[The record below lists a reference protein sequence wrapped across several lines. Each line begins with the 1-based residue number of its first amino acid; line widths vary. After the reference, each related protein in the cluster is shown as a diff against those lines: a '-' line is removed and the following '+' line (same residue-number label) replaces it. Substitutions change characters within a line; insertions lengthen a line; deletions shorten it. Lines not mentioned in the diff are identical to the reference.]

1 MIPGGTPGYENSSEP
16 VDIEGC
22 TDSSACNYDT
32 EATLDDGSCEYPE
45 ENFDCDGNCL
55 ADIDC
60 AGICGGSSELDD
72 CDVCGGDGSTCAST
86 VIESGYE
93 CYAPI
98 GGFQFNV
105 ESGTLISASG
115 GDAISNGFT
124 VSTGGN
130 LVIGFS
136 LTGSTIP
143 AGSGT
148 LVTLEIEGADST
160 CISDLVISDSS
171 GSAIDYSLDCN
182 SFTTLQVL
190 EGCTDASACNYDEN
204 ANTDDG
210 SCTFAEENFDCDGNC
225 VVDIDC
231 AGICGGSSEIDDC
244 GAVSY
249 THLRAH
255 ET

>member
-1 MIPGGTPGYENSSEP
+1 MVGTIVVNGPTLP
-16 VDIEGC
+16 GC
-22 TDSSACNYDT
+22 TDISACNYNSSAT
-32 EATLDDGSCEYPE
+32 EDDGSCTFAE

-55 ADIDC
+55 VDIDC
-60 AGICGGSSELDD
+60 NGVCGGDTVVDD

-86 VIESGYE
+86 VIEIGYE
-93 CYAPI
+93 SYAPI

-105 ESGTLISASG
+105 ESGTLVSASG
-115 GDAISNGFT
+115 GDATANGFT

-171 GSAIDYSLDCN
+171 GSAIDYNLDLILSLL
-182 SFTTLQVL
+182 FK
-190 EGCTDASACNYDEN
+190 
-204 ANTDDG
+204 
-210 SCTFAEENFDCDGNC
+210 F
-225 VVDIDC
+225 
-231 AGICGGSSEIDDC
+231 
-244 GAVSY
+244 
-249 THLRAH
+249 
-255 ET
+255 

>member
-1 MIPGGTPGYENSSEP
+1 MVQVLQP
-16 VDIEGC
+16 VGMDLKFVMRQLGPDQPSV
-22 TDSSACNYDT
+22 TVDVLYDS
-32 EATLDDGSCEYPE
+32 
-45 ENFDCDGNCL
+45 
-55 ADIDC
+55 
-60 AGICGGSSELDD
+60 
-72 CDVCGGDGSTCAST
+72 
-86 VIESGYE
+86 
-93 CYAPI
+93 YAPI

-105 ESGTLISASG
+105 ESGTLVSASG
-115 GDAISNGFT
+115 GDATANGFT

-171 GSAIDYSLDCN
+171 GSAIDYNLDCN

-204 ANTDDG
+204 AILMM
-210 SCTFAEENFDCDGNC
+210 
-225 VVDIDC
+225 VLVLLQKKIL
-231 AGICGGSSEIDDC
+231 IVMVI
-244 GAVSY
+244 V
-249 THLRAH
+249 
-255 ET
+255 